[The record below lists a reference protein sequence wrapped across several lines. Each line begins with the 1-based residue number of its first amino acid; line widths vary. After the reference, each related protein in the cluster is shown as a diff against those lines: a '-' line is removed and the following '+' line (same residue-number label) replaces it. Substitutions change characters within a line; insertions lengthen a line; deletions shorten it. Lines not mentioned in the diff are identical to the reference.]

1 MTYLSPPQSW
11 DLFCR
16 VVDNYGDIGVCW
28 RVARQLVAEHGQ
40 RVRLWVDDLMA
51 FRRICP
57 DIVPGLATQ
66 TCRGV
71 EIRHWVEPFPEIAP
85 AQVVVEAF
93 ACELPERYVQAM
105 AACAEK
111 PRWINLEYLSAEA
124 WVGECHGL
132 ASPSPSLPLT
142 KHFFFPGFSA
152 GTGGVPMERDL
163 PERRQAFQ
171 QDARAQAAF
180 WQELGLAM
188 PRADESRFSLFC
200 YTGSRLDELFTLWQG
215 QIAPVTCL
223 VPEGIASEAI
233 AAFFGQAVPHAGG
246 ALARGSLEVRVLPFL
261 EQEQYDRLLW
271 ACDCNFV
278 RGEDSF
284 VRAQWALRPMVW
296 QPYPQTEGTHLH
308 KLEAFLR
315 VYCRDFPEETAQAVT
330 DFWGAWSREEGTA
343 AAWPAFWA
351 RRVALA
357 QHAEAWAVTLRG
369 KGELVAKLA
378 GFCPDKL

>member
-1 MTYLSPPQSW
+1 MTYLSQTQSW

-28 RVARQLVAEHGQ
+28 RLARQLVAEHGR
-40 RVRLWVDDLMA
+40 RVRLWVDDLPA

-57 DIVPGLATQ
+57 DIVAGLATQ

-71 EIRHWVEPFPEIAP
+71 EIRRWVEPFPEIAP

-142 KHFFFPGFSA
+142 KCFFFPGFASN
-152 GTGGVPMERDL
+152 TGGVPMERDL

-171 QDARAQAAF
+171 QDAQAQAAF
-180 WQELGLAM
+180 WQELGLA
-188 PRADESRFSLFC
+188 PSGAEESRISLFC
-200 YTGSRLDELFTLWQG
+200 YPGSRVEDLFALWQAEV
-215 QIAPVTCL
+215 APVTCL
-223 VPEGIASEAI
+223 VPEGIAGEAL
-233 AAFFGQAVPHAGG
+233 AAFFGQASPSAGDV
-246 ALARGSLEVRVLPFL
+246 LRRGSLEVRVLPFL
-261 EQEQYDRLLW
+261 EQDQYDRLLW

-284 VRAQWALRPMVW
+284 VRAQWALRPMIW
-296 QPYPQTEGTHLH
+296 QPYPQAEETHLR

-315 VYCRDFPEETAQAVT
+315 IYCQDLPAETAKAVV
-330 DFWGAWSREEGTA
+330 DLWEAWSRGETLG
-343 AAWPAFWA
+343 AAWPAFWTQRA
-351 RRVALA
+351 ALA
-357 QHAEAWAVTLRG
+357 RHAATWAAALRENG
-369 KGELVAKLA
+369 DLAAKLV